1 MVMAVA
7 ALIQLGSWLLLAAP
21 EVARKIPEPTR
32 TIVIMALL
40 GIALVGML
48 LIAGTML
55 AGHWVRRQG
64 NFRRGPV
71 VPKDTIVPR
80 SAPSADRSELNGQS
94 TSETFS
100 GDDTVGTDDTVIS

>member
-1 MVMAVA
+1 MVMLAE
-7 ALIQLGSWLLLAAP
+7 SFMWLLFAAP
-21 EVARKIPEPTR
+21 EVTRKIPEPTR

-40 GIALVGML
+40 GIALVGLL

-64 NFRRGPV
+64 SVRRGPV
-71 VPKDTIVPR
+71 VPADTIVPR
-80 SAPSADRSELNGQS
+80 STPSSKQPDINGRS

-100 GDDTVGTDDTVIS
+100 GDDTVGTDDTVVS

>member
-1 MVMAVA
+1 MVMMAEC
-7 ALIQLGSWLLLAAP
+7 LGWLLFAAP

-40 GIALVGML
+40 GIALVGLL

-55 AGHWVRRQG
+55 AGHWVRRLG
-64 NFRRGPV
+64 SFRRGPV
-71 VPKDTIVPR
+71 VPKDTIIPR
-80 SAPSADRSELNGQS
+80 SSPSSNQPDMSGHS
-94 TSETFS
+94 TSDTFS

>member
-7 ALIQLGSWLLLAAP
+7 LIRLGGWLMLAAP
-21 EVARKIPEPTR
+21 EVTRKIPEPTR

-64 NFRRGPV
+64 NFRRSPV
-71 VPKDTIVPR
+71 VPKDVIVPR
-80 SAPSADRSELNGQS
+80 SAPSSRQPDMSGRS

-100 GDDTVGTDDTVIS
+100 GDDTVGNDDTVVS